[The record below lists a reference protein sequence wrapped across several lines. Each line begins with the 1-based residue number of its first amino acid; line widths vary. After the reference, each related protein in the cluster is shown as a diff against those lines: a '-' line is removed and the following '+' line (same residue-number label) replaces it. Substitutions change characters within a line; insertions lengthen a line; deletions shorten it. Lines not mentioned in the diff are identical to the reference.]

1 MKPRQHKLK
10 QNPVFVS
17 WVYTVYTFLPV
28 VHIQLIGPWDM
39 LDKFFPANLGEW
51 WLRYLL
57 INCHQVIVTGP
68 DTWLVNIG
76 PGNGLVSSGIKP
88 LPEPMSP
95 YSFTMPQWV
104 KNDI

>member
-39 LDKFFPANLGEW
+39 LD
-51 WLRYLL
+51 
-57 INCHQVIVTGP
+57 
-68 DTWLVNIG
+68 NIF
-76 PGNGLVSSGIKP
+76 SS
-88 LPEPMSP
+88 
-95 YSFTMPQWV
+95 
-104 KNDI
+104 